1 MRNVRIRR
9 RGFLD
14 LRRLAIGDYIVL
26 IASLFSVISL
36 FMTWF
41 VTTVP
46 HTHGEWAFTYS
57 EVASVVVIVFFL
69 ATIFLVLY
77 PVIADQM
84 GLAPLPFAT
93 PVVLLAMGSILL
105 LVFTYELGKYD
116 CVLCDEVSR
125 GFGVWVAF
133 IAAWVY
139 IAGALIKW
147 GSRPA
152 RVLQS

>member
-1 MRNVRIRR
+1 MRNVRVRR

-26 IASLFSVISL
+26 IASLFTVASL

-41 VTTVP
+41 ITSVP
-46 HTHGEWAFTYS
+46 RTHGEWAFTYS

-77 PVIADQM
+77 PAISGDI

-93 PVVLLAMGSILL
+93 PVVFLTMGSILL
-105 LVFTYELGKYD
+105 LLFTYELGKYD
-116 CVLCDEVSR
+116 CVLCQGVSR

-133 IAAWVY
+133 VSAWVY
-139 IAGALIKW
+139 IAGAVIKW

-152 RVLQS
+152 HTFQ

>member
-1 MRNVRIRR
+1 MHYVRARR

-14 LRRLAIGDYIVL
+14 LRRLEIGDYIVL
-26 IASLFSVISL
+26 LASLFTVASL

-41 VTTVP
+41 ITSVP
-46 HTHGEWAFTYS
+46 RAHGEWAFTYS

-69 ATIFLVLY
+69 TTIFLVLY
-77 PVIADQM
+77 PAAAAQM
-84 GLAPLPFAT
+84 GLPPLPFAT
-93 PVVLLAMGSILL
+93 PVVLLTMGSILL
-105 LVFTYELGKYD
+105 LLFTYELGKYD
-116 CVLCDEVSR
+116 CVLCQGVSR

-152 RVLQS
+152 PALRP

>member
-1 MRNVRIRR
+1 MRNVRVRQRR
-9 RGFLD
+9 FLD
-14 LRRLAIGDYIVL
+14 LRQLTIGDYIVL
-26 IASLFSVISL
+26 LASLFTVASL

-41 VTTVP
+41 VTSLP
-46 HTHGEWAFTYS
+46 RPHGEWAFTYS

-77 PVIADQM
+77 PVIAQEM

-93 PVVLLAMGSILL
+93 PVVFLTLGSILL
-105 LVFTYELGKYD
+105 LLFTYELGKYD
-116 CVLCDEVSR
+116 CVLCQGVSR

-139 IAGALIKW
+139 IAGAVIKW

-152 RVLQS
+152 RPYQP

>member
-1 MRNVRIRR
+1 MRNVRVRR

-14 LRRLAIGDYIVL
+14 LRQLAIGDYIVL
-26 IASLFSVISL
+26 IASLFTVASL

-41 VTTVP
+41 ITTVP
-46 HTHGEWAFTYS
+46 NAHGEWAFTYS

-69 ATIFLVLY
+69 ATVFLVLY
-77 PVIADQM
+77 PVISREV

-93 PVVLLAMGSILL
+93 PVVLLTMGSVLL
-105 LVFTYELGKYD
+105 LLFTYELGKYD
-116 CVLCDEVSR
+116 CVLCQGSSR

-139 IAGALIKW
+139 ITGALIKW
-147 GSRPA
+147 GARPA
-152 RVLQS
+152 QTFQS